1 MTERSI
7 SRVEI
12 WAVVACCAA
21 LSLIAI
27 AWSWHN
33 GVQLNYGDAIAHLHI
48 ARRVFDSRFPGITE
62 LGSVWL
68 PLPHL
73 LMLPFVQVHA
83 WWANGLAGTIPSA
96 LAWLLACVGLY
107 RLARRWLSPAPAIVV
122 LAFFALNPNLLY
134 LQTTAMTEPLFVCEM
149 IWIVDGLVEWRTAL
163 ELNDEKKQN
172 FFQAIIAIALLAAIY
187 TRYDGWIMALIG
199 WTAMGIELLL
209 RGKLRS
215 RSFWIW
221 SAFLVVAPIAW
232 FAYNAAAFGDWLD
245 FARGPY
251 SAKAIELRTAHGDGP
266 LHPGFRNPW
275 VAVLFYLKVTEM
287 DAFVVWR
294 HFGLALSFLGTVGGW
309 LVYRRRAFDW
319 VLLLWLPVPF
329 YAYSVAYGWVPIFV
343 PVWWPHSWYNTR
355 YGMEMLPAIALGL
368 GFAAQFI
375 LAAAREFKPRLHCCV
390 MAGLMVIVA
399 LNAWGLIRKRP
410 LVYIEGK
417 LNYRARASF
426 DRDIPPALRAQLVRC
441 PAAAV
446 LMNTSVNPELVAL
459 AGISL
464 RQTINEADR
473 QIYRDALAAPA
484 AHAQIVLAFDGDEID
499 RAVKDHPEG
508 LRAIIR
514 FPSNREAPGTLYVSD
529 SCGATP

>member
-1 MTERSI
+1 LTERSI

-294 HFGLALSFLGTVGGW
+294 HFGLALSFVGTVGGW

-375 LAAAREFKPRLHCCV
+375 LTTAREFKPRLHCCV

-514 FPSNREAPGTLYVSD
+514 FPSNREPPGTLYVSD